1 MILKLLVLAGGLL
14 AFAATAAAV
23 HLSRSRSNRITT
35 DQLSGDW
42 LAHARARE
50 EEQW

>member
-1 MILKLLVLAGGLL
+1 MTLNLLVLAGGLV

-23 HLSRSRSNRITT
+23 RLIRTRSRNITT
-35 DQLSGDW
+35 DHLSGDW

-50 EEQW
+50 EERW